1 MIKSK
6 KGFSLL
12 EILVA
17 MALVALIFSMAAN
30 FSFTRTQ
37 ASQELV
43 DDLTIAIESATDEA
57 VLKNSMVRVR
67 FKLSDYES
75 NEDSLEEIEVEDI
88 TQKIFFEY
96 LLDSKNLLES
106 RERINRADLTQTQME
121 EYIQE
126 QKKNESSFGRLSDLK
141 NGKIE
146 IEYPLRILGIGYPQ
160 ESKFITTLSS
170 SIYFYPNGDK
180 NPGTIFIFD
189 QERIHYLV
197 IPPFGLN
204 IKHEIIPLEFTDD
217 ETPEQLFERATAKAK
232 ETFEKLR
239 LQTL

>member
-1 MIKSK
+1 MIKNK

-88 TQKIFFEY
+88 TQEIFFEY

-106 RERINRADLTQTQME
+106 KERINRADLTQTQME

-141 NGKIE
+141 DGKIE
-146 IEYPLRILGIGYPQ
+146 IEYPLRVLGIGYPQ
-160 ESKFITTLSS
+160 ENKFITTLSS

-180 NPGTIFIFD
+180 NPGAIFIFD

-204 IKHEIIPLEFTDD
+204 IKHEIIPMEFTDD
-217 ETPEQLFERATAKAK
+217 ETPEQLFERARAKAK
-232 ETFEKLR
+232 EAFEKLR